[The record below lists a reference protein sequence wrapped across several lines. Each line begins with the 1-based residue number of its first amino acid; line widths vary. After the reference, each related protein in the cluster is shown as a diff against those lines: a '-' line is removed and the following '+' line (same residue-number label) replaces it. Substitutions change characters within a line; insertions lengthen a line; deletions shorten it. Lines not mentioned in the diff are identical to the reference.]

1 MSHGR
6 LESCSVMWSTSAF
19 SQCSDAGICSYM
31 YSLSICLADCIV
43 VVGGPG
49 GVNYVIQVVLQVF

>member
-6 LESCSVMWSTSAF
+6 LESCSVMWSTSA
-19 SQCSDAGICSYM
+19 
-31 YSLSICLADCIV
+31 LSTSDCIV

-49 GVNYVIQVVLQVF
+49 GVNYVIQVVLQAF